1 MAKLVGLHKENTMSG
16 KWRWKTAQM
25 AERKWWQIY
34 LKDKDVTAYLIWKKQ
49 YWQDLLNRC
58 APYFSIKNDD
68 VILDAGCGPAGMYM
82 LFNENSCVAFDPLI
96 QAYEADLPHF
106 KKVMY
111 PSVRFVEAGLEDF
124 SEPRSFQVIFC
135 MNAINHVHDIQKSY
149 DRLIENAA
157 DGAWVVVT
165 IDAHNF
171 SFFKHAFRLLPGD
184 ILHPHQYD
192 LNEYQHFMTSRNC
205 EVVASIH
212 LKHEFFFDHYMIIA
226 KKKAHL

>member
-1 MAKLVGLHKENTMSG
+1 
-16 KWRWKTAQM
+16 
-25 AERKWWQIY
+25 
-34 LKDKDVTAYLIWKKQ
+34 
-49 YWQDLLNRC
+49 
-58 APYFSIKNDD
+58 
-68 VILDAGCGPAGMYM
+68 
-82 LFNENSCVAFDPLI
+82 
-96 QAYEADLPHF
+96 
-106 KKVMY
+106 
-111 PSVRFVEAGLEDF
+111 
-124 SEPRSFQVIFC
+124 

-226 KKKAHL
+226 QKKAHL